1 MPSILRL
8 GCALLLAFSF
18 SPAFAQVLAEMPDG
32 TDVKGSSDH
41 PQIQRFEGSSIR
53 FIEKKAYGDLVLSLD
68 DRADAA
74 TSKTKVV
81 EGARTTLLYVM
92 PQDVSTLEAMR
103 AYQEELGKLGEVKVL
118 FQGVQDGAR
127 SELNGD
133 NYFFAEATYGSLDKI
148 PTKWMTFNG
157 NFRYAALQVKRAEGD
172 MYVSIYAGLVVET
185 SGAHLETIPA
195 NRVGVRLDIVEPKA
209 RVQRMVTVTSA
220 EMSAEIARN
229 GRVSL
234 YGILFDT
241 AKADL
246 KPESSAALVE
256 IAKLMAADPK
266 LRILVVGHTD
276 TVGAF
281 EGNRDLSQ
289 RRAKAVVAA
298 LVGQHKVDAA
308 RLQSFGASFAAPVA
322 SNADEAG
329 RSKNRRVELVAF

>member
-1 MPSILRL
+1 MRPILRL
-8 GCALLLAFSF
+8 AALALLTLAL
-18 SPAFAQVLAEMPDG
+18 PIAHAQELAEMPDG

-53 FIEKKAYGDLVLSLD
+53 FMEKKAYGDLVLSLD
-68 DRADAA
+68 DRSDPA
-74 TSKTKVV
+74 TSKTKVA
-81 EGARTTLLYVM
+81 EGARTTLLYVL

-103 AYQEELGKLGEVKVL
+103 GYQEELEKLGEVKVL
-118 FQGVQDGAR
+118 FQGVQDGGL
-127 SELNGD
+127 SELGGD
-133 NYFFAEATYGSLDKI
+133 NYLFAEATYGSLDHVA
-148 PTKWMTFNG
+148 TGWMSFNG
-157 NFRYAALQVKRAEGD
+157 NFRYAALQVKRADGD
-172 MYVSIYAGLVVET
+172 MYVSIYAGLVVDT
-185 SGAHLETIPA
+185 SGAHLGTIPV
-195 NRVGVRLDIVEPKA
+195 NRVGVRLDIVEPKPRA
-209 RVQRMVTVTSA
+209 QRMVTVSSA
-220 EMSAEIARN
+220 EMSAEIAKN

-246 KPESSAALVE
+246 KPESETALVE
-256 IAKLMAADPK
+256 IAKLMKADPK

-298 LVGQHKVDAA
+298 LVAKHGVEAA

>member
-1 MPSILRL
+1 MHPILRIACL
-8 GCALLLAFSF
+8 SLLALAAG
-18 SPAFAQVLAEMPDG
+18 PIAAQDLADLPDG

-41 PQIQRFEGSSIR
+41 PLIQRFEGSSIR
-53 FIEKKAYGDLVLSLD
+53 FSEKKAYSDLVLSLN
-68 DRADAA
+68 DRTDPA

-81 EGARTTLLYVM
+81 EGVRTTLLYVM
-92 PQDVSTLEAMR
+92 PADVSTLEALR
-103 AYQEELGKLGEVKVL
+103 AYQEELEKLGEVTVL
-118 FQGVQDGAR
+118 FQGVEDGSR
-127 SELNGD
+127 SELGGAG
-133 NYFFAEATYGSLDKI
+133 YFFAESTYGLDAVSSS
-148 PTKWMTFNG
+148 WMSWND
-157 NFRYAALQVKRAEGD
+157 NFRYAALKVARPDGD

-185 SGAHLETIPA
+185 SGAKLGTIAA
-195 NRVGVRLDIVEPKA
+195 NRVGVRLDIAEPKPRA
-209 RVQRMVTVTSA
+209 QRMVTVSSA
-220 EMSAEIARN
+220 EMSAEIAKN

-246 KPESSAALVE
+246 KPESDAALVQIGE
-256 IAKLMAADPK
+256 LMKADPK
-266 LRILVVGHTD
+266 LRLLVVGHTD

-298 LVGQHKVDAA
+298 LVAKHGVQAA

-329 RSKNRRVELVAF
+329 RAKNRRVELVSF